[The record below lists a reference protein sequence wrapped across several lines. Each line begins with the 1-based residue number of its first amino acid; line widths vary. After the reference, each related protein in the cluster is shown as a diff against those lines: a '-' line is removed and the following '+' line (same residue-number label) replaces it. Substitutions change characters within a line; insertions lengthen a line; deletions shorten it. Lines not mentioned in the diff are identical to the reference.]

1 MLIKLAM
8 EKTDMEREVS
18 FNIANRGCVMW
29 YRKVR
34 VCSRL
39 RIYSLETVMVNLT
52 VAILIQAGNKRRG
65 SSEPPER

>member
-1 MLIKLAM
+1 MKLAM

-18 FNIANRGCVMW
+18 FSIANRGWVTW

-39 RIYSLETVMVNLT
+39 RIYSSGIVTVKLT